1 MRHQKN
7 MYKYTR
13 ETHLK
18 SLLNRKSD
26 VPKEVMELISREI
39 QNNSLDI
46 THENIKNILKH
57 HHLSLYYRDVS
68 YIVQELTKSLDSTL
82 HSILDSTLESIT
94 LTDNEECIIC
104 YEYVTECVKLTC
116 NHVFCANCVEKIVAN
131 KNFVK
136 CPLCRNISIVQK
148 DLTLSDND
156 KQRIIEYYVI
166 HKKNFTI
173 NDNGKNIQFSMI
185 IEMIKDELNINS

>member
-39 QNNSLDI
+39 QNNNLDI
-46 THENIKNILKH
+46 TYENIKNILKH

-68 YIVQELTKSLDSTL
+68 YIVQELSKSLG
-82 HSILDSTLESIT
+82 STLESIT
-94 LTDNEECIIC
+94 LTDNEECVIC

-116 NHVFCANCVEKIVAN
+116 NHVFCANCVKKIVAN

-166 HKKNFTI
+166 HKKNFI

-185 IEMIKDELNINS
+185 IEMIKNKLNIDS